1 VATTIERLIEE
12 WQGLAVVC
20 DHDRATGTWIFIAL
34 HDDTLGSP
42 VGGTRVR
49 VYPAPEDG
57 LRDAMRLAEGMTHKW
72 ASIDL
77 DSGGGKGVLA
87 LSRPVAE
94 DERRRLLE
102 RYARLLDTLSG
113 SFSTGQDLGTTP
125 EDIGVLSGISEHVH
139 GFDAERGVIDDP
151 GPYTALG
158 VLSGIRSA
166 AAHALGADSL
176 DGVKILIQGVGGV
189 GRPLA
194 RHCAGAGAELLVS
207 DVNDGQAKGVADDHG
222 AAVVAPEAVYE
233 TQCDIYAPCAV
244 GATLN
249 EQSIPLLGCRIV
261 AGAANNQLESD
272 EDAERLRRRGILY
285 APDYVINA
293 GGALA
298 FGLKAR
304 GTTDPAQL
312 RDRVSGLGATL
323 SEIFDE
329 ARAHDESPLR
339 AAQRRV
345 ERVLARQRS

>member
-1 VATTIERLIEE
+1 VTTTVERLIED

-20 DHDRATGTWIFIAL
+20 DHDRASGTWIFIAL

-42 VGGTRVR
+42 VGGTRVK

-57 LRDAMRLAEGMTHKW
+57 LRDAMRLARGMTHKW
-72 ASIDL
+72 AAIEL

-87 LSRPVAE
+87 LSRPVAG

-102 RYARLLDTLSG
+102 RYARLLNTLSG
-113 SFSTGQDLGTTP
+113 SFSTGQDLGTTT
-125 EDIGVLSGISEHVH
+125 EDIGVLSGISKHVH
-139 GFDAERGVIDDP
+139 GFDAARGVIDDP

-158 VLSGIRSA
+158 VLSGIQSA

-194 RHCAGAGAELLVS
+194 RHCAAGGAELSVS
-207 DVNDGQAKGVADDHG
+207 DMNDAQAKDVADDNG
-222 AAVVAPEAVYE
+222 AVVVAPEAVYE

-249 EQSIPLLGCRIV
+249 EQSIPSLRCRVV
-261 AGAANNQLESD
+261 AGSANHH
-272 EDAERLRRRGILY
+272 RRGILY

-304 GTTDPAQL
+304 GTTDPARL
-312 RDRVSGLGATL
+312 RERVSGLGATL

-329 ARAHDESPLR
+329 ASAQGESPLR
-339 AAQRRV
+339 AAQRRI
-345 ERVLARQRS
+345 ERVLGR